1 MRSVSCGSS
10 LARVFLGAYQKMILL
25 RDVLKSRKLFWTLII
40 LISVNALW
48 STFVFLVFL
57 KVPVYYWVFLN
68 ICAPTIYLT
77 IATLLFTNK
86 VFMNAM
92 IPFLIYFG
100 TGGLFLFSWSSI
112 MLQAQ
117 FTHILM
123 TITAIYIVLSSL
135 DAKKKMPVGF
145 TIGIIAIPY
154 LDITSVPNSLQ

>member
-1 MRSVSCGSS
+1 MP
-10 LARVFLGAYQKMILL
+10 LKDI
-25 RDVLKSRKLFWTLII
+25 LKSRILFWPLVI
-40 LISVNALW
+40 LILVNALW

-57 KVPVYYWVFLN
+57 KVPVHYWAFLN

-77 IATLLFTNK
+77 ITALFLKNK

-92 IPFLIYFG
+92 VPFLIFFG
-100 TGGLFLFSWSSI
+100 TGGLFVFNWSSI

-135 DAKKKMPVGF
+135 DAKKKIFAGF
-145 TIGIIAIPY
+145 TIGIIAILILTLLVFP
-154 LDITSVPNSLQ
+154 IVFSNPEIARIFEQMTS

>member
-1 MRSVSCGSS
+1 
-10 LARVFLGAYQKMILL
+10 MILL
-25 RDVLKSRKLFWTLII
+25 RDILKSRKLFWTLIVLI
-40 LISVNALW
+40 LVNALW

-77 IATLLFTNK
+77 IAALLFKNK

-92 IPFLIYFG
+92 VPFLIYFG
-100 TGGLFLFSWSSI
+100 TGGLFLFNWSSI

-135 DAKKKMPVGF
+135 DDKKKMVVGF
-145 TIGIIAIPY
+145 TIGIVAILILTILVFP
-154 LDITSVPNSLQ
+154 IVFSNPEVARIFEQMTS